1 MAALGSLIELSQT
14 ILNPQMDEQQR
25 KAVRIIYTEGIR
37 KQLSDLGFS
46 LNRVYGPGADQ
57 PSFDIVE
64 IVTFSPEHR
73 LMERYATCMLY
84 LLFVL
89 LESKWDMHSMLG
101 DAKYLTSP
109 DFSRSREHAIAATK
123 VFREILRLDPDLSFA
138 QVSDEL
144 KFGD

>member
-46 LNRVYGPGADQ
+46 LNRVYGPGADK
-57 PSFDIVE
+57 PSFDI
-64 IVTFSPEHR
+64 ITFSPEHR

-89 LESKWDMHSMLG
+89 LESKWDMLSMLEG
-101 DAKYLTSP
+101 AKYLTSP